1 VGPDVSQAISD
12 PRRLAAVHAS
22 GLLDTPPEE
31 PFDRL
36 ARLAAV
42 ALDAPL
48 AFATIVDDR
57 RSYWKS
63 TVGVTGEDAPCEQSV
78 EESFCQ
84 YVVGSGEALIVDDA
98 ATDPRTRDNQS
109 VHDLGVAA
117 WAGFPLRGPDGEV
130 LGSFCVVDTRQR
142 TWSERDVETLR
153 TLAASAAGE
162 IALRAAV
169 VEERKARGRADT
181 LARTLQESLL
191 PPELPLVPGLE
202 LAAAFRPAGGGVEL
216 VGDFYDVFEDGR
228 GQWHVL
234 VGDVCGKGVE
244 AAKLAALA
252 RYTVGATAL
261 GDAAPSTAL
270 RRLNEAVLRRH
281 GVGGPFVTALHGRLA
296 PREGGVDVVVCAAGH
311 PPPLVRRAGGAVER
325 LEAPGTLI
333 GVLEELEL
341 HDVAARL
348 GPGDALVLYT
358 DGVTEARAGDGRLGE
373 DGLAALVAGED
384 GGSAEALAGAVD
396 QVAAVGNATQR
407 DDAAVLVVRVPSR

>member
-1 VGPDVSQAISD
+1 MASDVPQAISD
-12 PRRLAAVHAS
+12 LRRLDAVHAS

-36 ARLAAV
+36 TRLAAAV
-42 ALDAPL
+42 LDAPL

-63 TVGVTGEDAPCEQSV
+63 CIGVAGEDAPCEQSV

-98 ATDPRTRDNQS
+98 ATDPRTRDNPS

-153 TLAASAAGE
+153 TLAASASGE

-169 VEERKARGRADT
+169 AQEREARGRADT

-202 LAAAFRPAGGGVEL
+202 LAARFRPAGGGVEL

-281 GVGGPFVTALHGRLA
+281 GVGGPFVTAVHGRLG
-296 PREGGVDVVVCAAGH
+296 PREGGVDVIVCAAGH
-311 PPPLVRRAGGAVER
+311 PPPLVRRAGGTVER

-333 GVLEELEL
+333 GVLETLEL
-341 HDVAARL
+341 QDVEARL

-358 DGVTEARAGDGRLGE
+358 DGVTEARTREGRLGE
-373 DGLAALVAGED
+373 DGLAALLGDAD
-384 GGSAEALAGAVD
+384 GDSAEALAAAID
-396 QVAAVGNATQR
+396 QGAAVGSATQR
-407 DDAAVLVVRVPSR
+407 DDAAVLVVRVPAR

>member
-1 VGPDVSQAISD
+1 MASDVSQAISD
-12 PRRLAAVHAS
+12 PQRLGAVHAS
-22 GLLDTPPEE
+22 GLLDTPREE

-36 ARLAAV
+36 TRLAAA
-42 ALDAPL
+42 ALNAPL

-63 TVGVTGEDAPCEQSV
+63 AIGVTGEDPSSENTV
-78 EESFCQ
+78 EEAFCQ
-84 YVVGSGEALIVDDA
+84 YVVGSNEALIVDDA
-98 ATDPRTRDNQS
+98 ATDPRTRDNPS
-109 VHDLGVAA
+109 VRSMGVAA

-130 LGSFCVVDTRQR
+130 LGSFCVVDTKRR

-153 TLAASAAGE
+153 TLAASASGE

-169 VEERKARGRADT
+169 AREREARGRADT

-202 LAAAFRPAGGGVEL
+202 LAARFRPAGAGVEL
-216 VGDFYDVFEDGR
+216 VGDFYDVFQDGR

-244 AAKLAALA
+244 AAKLAALS
-252 RYTVGATAL
+252 RYTVGAAVAA
-261 GDAAPSTAL
+261 DAPSATL

-281 GVGGPFVTALHGRLA
+281 GVGGPFVTAVHGRLA
-296 PREGGVDVVVCAAGH
+296 PREGGVDVVICAAGH
-311 PPPLVRRAGGAVER
+311 PPPLVRRAGGTVER

-333 GVLEELEL
+333 GVLETLEL
-341 HDVAARL
+341 HDVEARL

-358 DGVTEARAGDGRLGE
+358 DGVTEARTREGRLGE
-373 DGLAALVAGED
+373 DGLAALLGDAD
-384 GGSAEALAGAVD
+384 GDSAEALVAALD
-396 QVAAVGNATQR
+396 QVAALGNVPQR

>member
-1 VGPDVSQAISD
+1 MASDVPQAISD
-12 PRRLAAVHAS
+12 PRRLDAVHAS

-36 ARLAAV
+36 TRLAAAV
-42 ALDAPL
+42 LDAPL

-98 ATDPRTRDNQS
+98 ATDPRTRDNPS

-202 LAAAFRPAGGGVEL
+202 LAARFRPAGGGVEL

-244 AAKLAALA
+244 AAKLAALS
-252 RYTVGATAL
+252 RYTVGAAL
-261 GDAAPSTAL
+261 GADAPSATL

-281 GVGGPFVTALHGRLA
+281 GVGGPFVTAVHGRLG
-296 PREGGVDVVVCAAGH
+296 PREGGVDVIVCAAGH
-311 PPPLVRRAGGAVER
+311 PPPLVRRAGGTVER

-333 GVLEELEL
+333 GVLETLEL
-341 HDVAARL
+341 QDVEARL

-358 DGVTEARAGDGRLGE
+358 DGVTEARTREGRLGE
-373 DGLAALVAGED
+373 DGLAALLGDAD
-384 GGSAEALAGAVD
+384 GDSAEALAAAIDQGAP
-396 QVAAVGNATQR
+396 VGSATQR
-407 DDAAVLVVRVPSR
+407 DDAAVLVVRVPAR

>member
-1 VGPDVSQAISD
+1 MASDVSQAISD
-12 PRRLAAVHAS
+12 PQRLGAVHAS
-22 GLLDTPPEE
+22 GLLDTPREE

-36 ARLAAV
+36 TRLAAA
-42 ALDAPL
+42 ALNAPL

-63 TVGVTGEDAPCEQSV
+63 AIGVTGEDPSSENTV
-78 EESFCQ
+78 EEAFCQ
-84 YVVGSGEALIVDDA
+84 YVVGSNEALIVDDA
-98 ATDPRTRDNQS
+98 ATDPRTRDNPS
-109 VHDLGVAA
+109 VRSMGVAA

-130 LGSFCVVDTRQR
+130 LGSFCVVDTKRR

-153 TLAASAAGE
+153 TLAASASGE

-169 VEERKARGRADT
+169 AREREARGRADT

-202 LAAAFRPAGGGVEL
+202 LAARFRPAGAGVEL
-216 VGDFYDVFEDGR
+216 VGDFYDVFQDGR

-244 AAKLAALA
+244 AAKLAALS
-252 RYTVGATAL
+252 RYTVGAAVAA
-261 GDAAPSTAL
+261 DAPSATL

-281 GVGGPFVTALHGRLA
+281 GVGGPFVTAVHGRLA
-296 PREGGVDVVVCAAGH
+296 PREGGVDVVICAAGH
-311 PPPLVRRAGGAVER
+311 PPPLVRRAGGTVER

-333 GVLEELEL
+333 GVLETLEL
-341 HDVAARL
+341 HDVEARL

-358 DGVTEARAGDGRLGE
+358 DGVTEARTREGRLGE
-373 DGLAALVAGED
+373 DGLAALLGDAD
-384 GGSAEALAGAVD
+384 GDSAEAL
-396 QVAAVGNATQR
+396 
-407 DDAAVLVVRVPSR
+407 

>member
-1 VGPDVSQAISD
+1 MASDVPQAISD
-12 PRRLAAVHAS
+12 PRRLDAVHAS

-36 ARLAAV
+36 TRLAAAV
-42 ALDAPL
+42 LDAPL

-63 TVGVTGEDAPCEQSV
+63 CIGVAGEDAPSGNTV

-84 YVVGSGEALIVDDA
+84 YVVGSNEALIVDDA
-98 ATDPRTRDNQS
+98 ASDPRTRDNPS

-130 LGSFCVVDTRQR
+130 LGSFCVVDTKQR

-153 TLAASAAGE
+153 TLAASASGE

-169 VEERKARGRADT
+169 AQEREARERADT

-202 LAAAFRPAGGGVEL
+202 LAARFRPAGGGVEL

-244 AAKLAALA
+244 AAKLAALS
-252 RYTVGATAL
+252 RYTVGAAL
-261 GDAAPSTAL
+261 GADAPSATL

-281 GVGGPFVTALHGRLA
+281 GVGGHFVTAVHGRLG
-296 PREGGVDVVVCAAGH
+296 PREGGVDVIVCAAGH
-311 PPPLVRRAGGAVER
+311 PPPLVRRAGGTVER

-333 GVLEELEL
+333 GVLETLEL
-341 HDVAARL
+341 QDVEARL

-358 DGVTEARAGDGRLGE
+358 DGVTEARTREGRLGE
-373 DGLAALVAGED
+373 DGLAALLGDAD
-384 GGSAEALAGAVD
+384 GDSAEALAAAID
-396 QVAAVGNATQR
+396 QGAAVGSATQR
-407 DDAAVLVVRVPSR
+407 DDAAVLVVRVPAR

>member
-1 VGPDVSQAISD
+1 MASDVPQAISD

-63 TVGVTGEDAPCEQSV
+63 AIGLTDDAPCENTV

-84 YVVGSGEALIVDDA
+84 YVVGSNEALIVDDA
-98 ATDPRTRDNQS
+98 ARDPRTRDNPS
-109 VHDLGVAA
+109 VHSMGVAA

-130 LGSFCVVDTRQR
+130 LGSFCVVDTRRR
-142 TWSERDVETLR
+142 TWTERDIETLR
-153 TLAASAAGE
+153 TLADSAAGE

-169 VEERKARGRADT
+169 VEEREARARADT

-191 PPELPLVPGLE
+191 PPELPRVPGLE
-202 LAAAFRPAGGGVEL
+202 LAARFRPAGGGVEL

-228 GQWHVL
+228 GQWHVV
-234 VGDVCGKGVE
+234 VGDVCGKGIE

-252 RYTVGATAL
+252 RYTVGAAL
-261 GDAAPSTAL
+261 AGDPPSATL

-281 GVGGPFVTALHGRLA
+281 GRGGPFVTAVHGRLA

-311 PPPLVRRAGGAVER
+311 PPPLVRRAGGTVER

-333 GVLEELEL
+333 GVLDQLKL
-341 HDVAARL
+341 HDVEARL

-358 DGVTEARAGDGRLGE
+358 DGVTEARAGEGRLGE
-373 DGLAALVAGED
+373 DGLAELLASADGSGAEALVAAVDEG
-384 GGSAEALAGAVD
+384 AAAGAGD
-396 QVAAVGNATQR
+396 QR

>member
-1 VGPDVSQAISD
+1 MASDVPQAISD
-12 PRRLAAVHAS
+12 PRRLDAVHAS

-36 ARLAAV
+36 TRLAAAV
-42 ALDAPL
+42 LDAPL

-63 TVGVTGEDAPCEQSV
+63 CIGVAGEDAPSGNTV

-84 YVVGSGEALIVDDA
+84 YVVGSNEALIVDDA
-98 ATDPRTRDNQS
+98 ASDPRTRDNPS
-109 VHDLGVAA
+109 VHSMGVAA

-130 LGSFCVVDTRQR
+130 LGSFCVVDTKQR

-153 TLAASAAGE
+153 TLAASASGE

-169 VEERKARGRADT
+169 AQEREARERADT

-202 LAAAFRPAGGGVEL
+202 LAARFRPAGGGVEL

-244 AAKLAALA
+244 AAKLAALS
-252 RYTVGATAL
+252 RYTVGAAL
-261 GDAAPSTAL
+261 GADAPSATL
-270 RRLNEAVLRRH
+270 RRLNEA
-281 GVGGPFVTALHGRLA
+281 
-296 PREGGVDVVVCAAGH
+296 
-311 PPPLVRRAGGAVER
+311 
-325 LEAPGTLI
+325 
-333 GVLEELEL
+333 
-341 HDVAARL
+341 
-348 GPGDALVLYT
+348 
-358 DGVTEARAGDGRLGE
+358 
-373 DGLAALVAGED
+373 
-384 GGSAEALAGAVD
+384 
-396 QVAAVGNATQR
+396 
-407 DDAAVLVVRVPSR
+407 

>member
-1 VGPDVSQAISD
+1 MASDVSQAIAD
-12 PRRLAAVHAS
+12 PRRLNAVHAS
-22 GLLDTPPEE
+22 GLLDTRPEE

-36 ARLAAV
+36 TRLAATV
-42 ALDAPL
+42 LDAPL

-63 TVGVTGEDAPCEQSV
+63 AIGVTGDDAPCENPV

-84 YVVGSGEALIVDDA
+84 YVVGSNEALIVDDA
-98 ATDPRTRDNQS
+98 TTDARTRDNPS
-109 VHDLGVAA
+109 VHSMGVAA
-117 WAGFPLRGPDGEV
+117 WAGFPLHGPDGEV
-130 LGSFCVVDTRQR
+130 LGSFCVVDTKRR

-169 VEERKARGRADT
+169 AQERDARGRADT

-191 PPELPLVPGLE
+191 PPELSLVPGLE
-202 LAAAFRPAGGGVEL
+202 LAARFRPAGRGVEL

-261 GDAAPSTAL
+261 GNAEPSAAL

-281 GVGGPFVTALHGRLA
+281 GVGGPFVTAVHGRLA

-311 PPPLVRRAGGAVER
+311 PPPLVRRAGGTVER

-333 GVLEELEL
+333 GVLEKLEL
-341 HDVAARL
+341 HDVEARL

-358 DGVTEARAGDGRLGE
+358 DGVTEARNGDGRLGE
-373 DGLAALVAGED
+373 DGLATLMGDAD
-384 GGSAEALAGAVD
+384 GGSAEALAAAID
-396 QVAAVGNATQR
+396 QGVAAGNATQR
-407 DDAAVLVVRVPSR
+407 DDAATLVVRVPLR